1 MARRGLGKGLDAL
14 IPTEIAGAASEG
26 AQQIPISQILPN
38 PSQPRGEMDDE
49 KLNELA
55 ASIREHGVLQPL
67 ILTKEPDQEFYVLIA
82 GERRLRASKLAGLE
96 SVPAIIR
103 QANDQERLELA
114 LIENIQRENLTPLES
129 AEAYQLLNDQ
139 FGLSHDQIAERVGKS
154 RVAVTNTIRLL
165 KLPDAIR
172 KALKDGEISEGHGRA
187 LLSLA
192 SDKAQLAVLQTIL
205 AHGLNVRQTEE
216 LVRKYG
222 GEKPAAPAPK
232 AEKDAGV
239 KEIENRLRLLLGTKV
254 TLNHGKQG
262 GTVVI
267 HYYSDEEL
275 ESLLRRFN
283 A

>member
-14 IPTEIAGAASEG
+14 IPTEIASAASEG

>member
-1 MARRGLGKGLDAL
+1 MARRGFGKGLDAL
-14 IPTEIAGAASEG
+14 IPTEIVSAASEG

-67 ILTKEPDQEFYVLIA
+67 ILTKEPDQDYYVLIA

-165 KLPDAIR
+165 KLPEAVR
-172 KALKDGEISEGHGRA
+172 KALKNGEISEGHGRA

-205 AHGLNVRQTEE
+205 AQGLNVRQTEE

-222 GEKPAAPAPK
+222 GEKPAVSAPK